1 MKPCAITSRT
11 LFSPADR
18 RMLVRAQT
26 EWTRPGI
33 EKFVK
38 LEAMPSALEFLP
50 HTVPIIF
57 DNSGDANAPNHMI
70 LFTSSKHPQH
80 TAAVPSRPRAIHI
93 KLLPANLLVLHLR
106 FERHYARQTELH
118 RTDA

>member
-1 MKPCAITSRT
+1 
-11 LFSPADR
+11 
-18 RMLVRAQT
+18 
-26 EWTRPGI
+26 
-33 EKFVK
+33 
-38 LEAMPSALEFLP
+38 
-50 HTVPIIF
+50 
-57 DNSGDANAPNHMI
+57 MI

-106 FERHYARQTELH
+106 FERQYARQTELH